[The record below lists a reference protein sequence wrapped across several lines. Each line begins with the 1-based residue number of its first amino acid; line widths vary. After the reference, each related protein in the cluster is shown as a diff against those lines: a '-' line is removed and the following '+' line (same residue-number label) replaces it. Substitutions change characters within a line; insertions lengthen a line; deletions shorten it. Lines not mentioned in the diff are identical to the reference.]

1 MTIGKEIPVLHLLPF
16 YSLYSY
22 LGLLSVLLYEMIMC
36 LNTIV

>member
-22 LGLLSVLLYEMIMC
+22 LALSVLLYQMIMC

>member
-1 MTIGKEIPVLHLLPF
+1 MTIGKEIPVLDLLPF

-22 LGLLSVLLYEMIMC
+22 LGLSVLLYEMIMC